1 MGRGLLE
8 CAPTAR
14 TASPRAASST
24 TALTAPILATDGG
37 WALWAGGGREKAAVV
52 EPHIALPALLAL
64 CVSSVMDRRQH
75 KRRGEWNRRARE
87 HRVRGGL

>member
-1 MGRGLLE
+1 MARGLLE

-14 TASPRAASST
+14 TASPRAASSI

-37 WALWAGGGREKAAVV
+37 RGSIAGGGRAKAAVV
-52 EPHIALPALLAL
+52 EPLSALPALLAL
-64 CVSSVMDRRQH
+64 CVCLVMDRRQH
-75 KRRGEWNRRARE
+75 GRRGGCNRCASE